1 MVRGRKPSK
10 LKQATDTK
18 LDGAYADLQAIPG
31 DEFGGRLTQEDLIAA
46 ARSETARTN
55 TGVSN
60 QNVGTFVAQDFARE
74 TEKQKEPGNALGS
87 TQQNVVLPEGT
98 NTQIALELIKQNYG
112 YVVRSRF

>member
-1 MVRGRKPSK
+1 MRGRKPSK

-18 LDGAYADLQAIPG
+18 LDGAYADLQSIPG
-31 DEFGGRLTQEDLIAA
+31 DEYGGRLTQEDLIAA

-60 QNVGTFVAQDFARE
+60 QEVGGFVPQDIGRL
-74 TEKQKEPGNALGS
+74 TEKEAEPGNTLGE
-87 TQQNVVLPEGT
+87 TKQTTVLPEGT
-98 NTQIALELIKQNYG
+98 NTQITLELIKNNYG